1 MLRNSMALSP
11 GSLLQKESHRKKDA
25 IGMML
30 SKMIDLL
37 DNLSHRNVKKKTT
50 KQIKNTQVRC
60 AKMLL
65 LILKN
70 DKLYKVVSNFY
81 FSNYLKEQRFCT
93 TKFRNKICR

>member
-1 MLRNSMALSP
+1 MALSP
-11 GSLLQKESHRKKDA
+11 GSLLQEKESQRNKDA

-30 SKMIDLL
+30 SKMIDSF
-37 DNLSHRNVKKKTT
+37 DNLSHRNVKKKYYKTNQ
-50 KQIKNTQVRC
+50 KHASSVC
-60 AKMLL
+60 KMLL